1 MGYLDNSTT
10 NIILDAVLTD
20 QGRRFL
26 SKNDGSFNITK
37 FALGDDDIDYGVIK
51 NFGRIIGKEK
61 IEKNTPV
68 LEALTNENVS
78 QKYKLIYLTNQNLFK
93 LPNLTLALGA
103 STSGRVELITTNSTQ
118 NSKRV
123 TIDQNLSGQTFEIEL
138 VDQNYVIFLNN
149 RFLQIEEDEPVS
161 IDNYQIARYF
171 LPRDDGQVTQGSQ
184 VTFRIRLK
192 TITNTLFETF
202 GKTQDKNVIITHVRV
217 QGVNTGI
224 TKEFEVQITK

>member
-37 FALGDDDIDYGVIK
+37 FALGDDDIDYGIIK
-51 NFGRIIGKEK
+51 SFGRIIGKEK
-61 IEKNTPV
+61 VEKNTPV

-93 LPNLTLALGA
+93 LPTLTLALGA

-149 RFLQIEEDEPVS
+149 RFLQIEEDDPVS

-184 VTFRIRLK
+184 ITFRIRLK

>member
-20 QGRRFL
+20 QGRKFL
-26 SKNDGSFNITK
+26 SRNDGSFNITK
-37 FALGDDDIDYGVIK
+37 FAVGDDDIDYSVIK

-68 LEALTNENVS
+68 LEALTNENVA

-93 LPNLTLALGA
+93 LPKLSLKMGGT
-103 STSGRVELITTNSTQ
+103 TSGRVDLKTSSTSDNHADLIFGQSL
-118 NSKRV
+118 V
-123 TIDQNLSGQTFEIEL
+123 GQTFEVEL
-138 VDQNYVIFLNN
+138 VDQNYVIYMNN
-149 RFLQIEEDEPVS
+149 RFLQITQDEPVG
-161 IDNYQIARYF
+161 IDRYQIARYF
-171 LPRDDGQVTQGSQ
+171 LPRDGGNVTQGS
-184 VTFRIRLK
+184 RISFTLRSK
-192 TITNTLFETF
+192 TITNTLWETY

-224 TKEFEVQITK
+224 TKEFEVQITL

>member
-37 FALGDDDIDYGVIK
+37 YALGDDDIDYGVIK
-51 NFGRIIGKEK
+51 SFGRIIGKEK

-68 LEALTNENVS
+68 LEALTNENVA

-93 LPNLTLALGA
+93 LPSLTLEAGA
-103 STSGRVELITTNSTQ
+103 ASSGRVELVTTNSAQ

-123 TIDQNLSGQTFEIEL
+123 TIGQNITGQTFEVEL
-138 VDQNYVIFLNN
+138 VDQNYVLYMNN
-149 RFLQIEEDEPVS
+149 RFIQIEEDQPVGV
-161 IDNYQIARYF
+161 DNHQIARYF
-171 LPRDDGQVTQGSQ
+171 IPRSDGSVTQGSQ
-184 VTFRIRLK
+184 VVFNIRLK